1 VSIMIIAN
9 YNHYYGMES
18 LMKKYIVELTSEER
32 KGLEAV
38 INADRMAAHKRKHAQ
53 MLLKADQGSQGSRWP
68 DLKIAEAFDCHMTTV
83 ENLRKRFV
91 EHGLDKAMD
100 HGNLGSYR
108 AKKFDGVAEAH
119 LIATAC
125 SSAPEGRNRWTVRLL
140 ADEMVSLGIVDSC
153 GKTTVHNTLK
163 KTNLSL
169 T

>member
-1 VSIMIIAN
+1 
-9 YNHYYGMES
+9 
-18 LMKKYIVELTSEER
+18 MKKYIVELTSGER
-32 KGLEAV
+32 KTLTDIIQAE
-38 INADRMAAHKRKHAQ
+38 RMAAHKRRHAR
-53 MLLKADQGSQGSRWP
+53 MLLKADQGSQGPGWN
-68 DLKIAEAFDCHMTTV
+68 DTDIAKAFDCTIKSV
-83 ENLRKRFV
+83 ERLRKRLV
-91 EHGLDKAMD
+91 EYGLATALEHGNRGA
-100 HGNLGSYR
+100 YR
-108 AKKFDGVAEAH
+108 VKKLDGVAEAH

>member
-1 VSIMIIAN
+1 MEAIMR
-9 YNHYYGMES
+9 
-18 LMKKYIVELTSEER
+18 KKYIVELTSEER
-32 KGLEAV
+32 SDLEV
-38 INADRMAAHKRKHAQ
+38 IINADRMAAHKRKHAQ
-53 MLLKADQGSQGSRWP
+53 MLLKADQSTQGPRWP
-68 DLKIAEAFDCHMTTV
+68 DIKIADAFDCHRTTV

-91 EHGLDKAMD
+91 EHGLDKAMA
-100 HGNLGSYR
+100 HGNRGSYR

-163 KTNLSL
+163 KMNLSL